1 MKLQFESIQ
10 EKETA
15 INQKVGGRKKG
26 PALGLRAAETVE
38 AHQGGGNNLRPPPK
52 KETVV
57 EWVRMSKCAASAVIP
72 QVQV

>member
-57 EWVRMSKCAASAVIP
+57 E
-72 QVQV
+72 

>member
-15 INQKVGGRKKG
+15 IHQKMGGRKKG

-38 AHQGGGNNLRPPPK
+38 AHQGGGNNPPPPK
-52 KETVV
+52 ETAV
-57 EWVRMSKCAASAVIP
+57 E
-72 QVQV
+72 

>member
-52 KETVV
+52 KKQWWSE
-57 EWVRMSKCAASAVIP
+57 
-72 QVQV
+72 